1 MQLMLPFVE
10 WPLSLCHTMHWEIM
24 GNTEMMVWGYP
35 LVLTTNAK
43 HGAIRTHECWVE
55 SFAQS
60 MQQSINQSSINGPHT
75 FCEC

>member
-1 MQLMLPFVE
+1 
-10 WPLSLCHTMHWEIM
+10 MHWEIM

-60 MQQSINQSSINGPHT
+60 IEQSINQSINHQSMGHIH
-75 FCEC
+75 FVSVDSC